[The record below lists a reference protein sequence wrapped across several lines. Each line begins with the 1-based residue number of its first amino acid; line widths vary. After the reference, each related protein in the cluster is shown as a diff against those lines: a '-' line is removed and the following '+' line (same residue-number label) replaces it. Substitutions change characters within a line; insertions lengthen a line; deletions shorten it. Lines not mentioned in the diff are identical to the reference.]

1 MYDASQQRIEYLV
14 ELRTESRPGAKP
26 PTSPP
31 EPPLAA
37 LPHCTSVLSR
47 DAAKRSRAQ
56 LVDECAGLHTS
67 EERPSTAEPV
77 ECGLMSSSGQPVP
90 LVAMHVR
97 ASIVDL
103 ASEVGYVSSQPPHCN
118 RVTRAPCR
126 LWWFKST
133 QMTPKNP

>member
-14 ELRTESRPGAKP
+14 ELRTESQPGAKP

-67 EERPSTAEPV
+67 TSEGRPSTAEPV
-77 ECGLMSSSGQPVP
+77 ECGLISSSGQPVP

-103 ASEVGYVSSQPPHCN
+103 ASEVGYVRHSHHIA
-118 RVTRAPCR
+118 TA
-126 LWWFKST
+126 
-133 QMTPKNP
+133 